1 MMTDPIA
8 DLLTR
13 IRNGVGSGK
22 KNVKVPYSGLKK
34 NVCRVLKE
42 QGYITDYF
50 PEMDGTKAILRV
62 ELKYGP
68 DGELVLRHIRRV
80 SKPGRRVYRPSDKIP
95 NVLDGLGVAVLS
107 TSKGVISS
115 LEAKKLKIG
124 GEVLCEVW

>member
-42 QGYITDYF
+42 QGYIHGLF
-50 PEMDGTKAILRV
+50 PRDGWDQSHPPCRAQIRTGWR
-62 ELKYGP
+62 
-68 DGELVLRHIRRV
+68 LVLRHIRRV
-80 SKPGRRVYRPSDKIP
+80 SKPGRRVLQAFGQDPERPGRS
-95 NVLDGLGVAVLS
+95 GGRRS
-107 TSKGVISS
+107 EHFEGVISS